1 MGPLNEL
8 PRAGMSLTQIL
19 NSRKELNGRIQ
30 AAIRHKAEKVAEH
43 AATLKRAQE
52 YLAARQSVLHEL
64 ERVIPYS
71 SIASTQ
77 DHHDIG
83 ALTEVSRELSQL
95 RIRLQA
101 EVNDAEEGVRAEQ
114 ATLNKWRGCSPAE
127 LLFFQEQIDD
137 QVEGGKREAVE
148 DLANKRRLADYDKS
162 LRSVVVSLNRDLS
175 EDCQHLDVRLSKC
188 SSAYMFFILGLS
200 GILIIPLMLWMQGLL
215 HQLKD
220 FGVVWITVELT
231 IFLYWMGMRLAANRQ
246 LVAIWKTIAL
256 LDTAGFVIYRVYGT
270 FGTVGNFVSSQLIV
284 EQTLP
289 DPALN
294 PCYVQYAGTIAPKL
308 NDYDRSSLHHSQPM
322 ILTSHGLDLL
332 NRVLAHNMAT
342 TR

>member
-1 MGPLNEL
+1 MI
-8 PRAGMSLTQIL
+8 M
-19 NSRKELNGRIQ
+19 
-30 AAIRHKAEKVAEH
+30 
-43 AATLKRAQE
+43 
-52 YLAARQSVLHEL
+52 
-64 ERVIPYS
+64 
-71 SIASTQ
+71 
-77 DHHDIG
+77 
-83 ALTEVSRELSQL
+83 
-95 RIRLQA
+95 
-101 EVNDAEEGVRAEQ
+101 
-114 ATLNKWRGCSPAE
+114 
-127 LLFFQEQIDD
+127 
-137 QVEGGKREAVE
+137 EGGKREAVE

-294 PCYVQYAGTIAPKL
+294 PCYVQYAG
-308 NDYDRSSLHHSQPM
+308 DYCAKTQRL
-322 ILTSHGLDLL
+322 
-332 NRVLAHNMAT
+332 
-342 TR
+342 